1 MNTTQLSISKS
12 ESLTLEITPTW
23 KWEGDEFIVGISTS
37 ILSEEGDHI
46 HSQSFIP
53 VDLAL

>member
-1 MNTTQLSISKS
+1 MTTTQLSISKS

-23 KWEGDEFIVGISTS
+23 KWEGDEFIVGVSTS
-37 ILSEEGDHI
+37 ILSKEGDHI

-53 VDLAL
+53 VDLAR